1 MGNMADYDY
10 AALGLKC
17 GLECH
22 QQLNTK
28 KLFCK
33 CPSVMREDEPDV
45 LVRRAIRPMMSELGE
60 YDPAALEA
68 YRKGKTFI
76 YQAYSDTNC
85 LVETDEEPPRPFNP
99 RAFDTVLEVSMLLHA
114 KFVDRIQV
122 MRKVIVDG
130 STTTSFQRTALVAG
144 NGYIEVAGK
153 RFGIDTIILEEDAAR
168 PIERGEKEVTYR
180 LDRQGIP
187 LIEVSTA
194 PDIRHPDEAKA
205 LARAI
210 GQTSRLTGK
219 ARRGLGTIRQDVNV
233 SIREGTR
240 VELKG
245 VQELDLIDE
254 YIRREVQRQVTLV
267 QIRDEL
273 RKKGKETDLPPETA
287 AEAEGMDVSA
297 LFKDGGCKFFT
308 DGLKQGKKVL
318 GVRLKGFKG
327 ILGKEIQP
335 GRRFGKEIA
344 GYLKVKFHIAGLLH
358 SDELPNYGI
367 TEAEVKALRQQLK
380 AGEADAFALV
390 CEDEPKAKAAIQVI
404 VERCK
409 QAFHGVTPE
418 TRGPLPDGNSEYLRP
433 LSGAARMYPETDLE
447 TVKVEASHLER
458 LRKNLPRSAEERYKY
473 YTTELKLSEK
483 LANEM
488 KLSNEARFF
497 GELVRQ
503 GYEPITAAVLLLE
516 GLTKLKREGV
526 DIDNIGPHMIE
537 MVLLAQKEGG
547 LVKEAMLDVLKTW
560 AKEPALPFEEVL
572 AQLKVNRGSQEDAVE
587 FVRKIVEKNLA
598 AIKEKGPQAFQA
610 LMGDV
615 MREARGKIPGNVISD
630 LLRKEIQARTG
641 NK

>member
-99 RAFDTVLEVSMLLHA
+99 RALATGLEVSMLLHA

-240 VELKG
+240 YQASTGMIV
-245 VQELDLIDE
+245 VLILA
-254 YIRREVQRQVTLV
+254 VSLVT
-267 QIRDEL
+267 
-273 RKKGKETDLPPETA
+273 
-287 AEAEGMDVSA
+287 M
-297 LFKDGGCKFFT
+297 
-308 DGLKQGKKVL
+308 
-318 GVRLKGFKG
+318 
-327 ILGKEIQP
+327 
-335 GRRFGKEIA
+335 A
-344 GYLKVKFHIAGLLH
+344 GWFIYFKVKVNPAFVFFK
-358 SDELPNYGI
+358 SK
-367 TEAEVKALRQQLK
+367 TEAV
-380 AGEADAFALV
+380 V
-390 CEDEPKAKAAIQVI
+390 AIAVI
-404 VERCK
+404 
-409 QAFHGVTPE
+409 G
-418 TRGPLPDGNSEYLRP
+418 L
-433 LSGAARMYPETDLE
+433 
-447 TVKVEASHLER
+447 
-458 LRKNLPRSAEERYKY
+458 
-473 YTTELKLSEK
+473 
-483 LANEM
+483 
-488 KLSNEARFF
+488 FF
-497 GELVRQ
+497 G
-503 GYEPITAAVLLLE
+503 A
-516 GLTKLKREGV
+516 
-526 DIDNIGPHMIE
+526 
-537 MVLLAQKEGG
+537 
-547 LVKEAMLDVLKTW
+547 
-560 AKEPALPFEEVL
+560 
-572 AQLKVNRGSQEDAVE
+572 
-587 FVRKIVEKNLA
+587 NLA
-598 AIKEKGPQAFQA
+598 LA
-610 LMGDV
+610 L
-615 MREARGKIPGNVISD
+615 
-630 LLRKEIQARTG
+630 Q
-641 NK
+641 